1 MKHASHWAQGLAIL
15 TVFLRYSNWSE
26 AFHSDSVLCNLKKKF
41 IYRTEVNLDNH
52 VRVPKLDPRMESPD
66 KLVEDYASNLST
78 TTISKSMPLWD
89 VHLLNVQTSEAQST
103 CIIRVHHSLGDG
115 ISLMSLLLSCTRK
128 ASDAE
133 ALPSIPTIKRSNPR
147 NNSGGFWQFLLKLWC
162 LALLYWNTIV
172 DIVMSL
178 GTIFFLED
186 TKTPLKA
193 TLPLGTPRKRFV
205 HKTISLDDV
214 KLVKNAMGTVS
225 NKTLPTLATYHIHYL
240 HIFVFI
246 DN

>member
-1 MKHASHWAQGLAIL
+1 MQVVDEENGGEMRWI
-15 TVFLRYSNWSE
+15 
-26 AFHSDSVLCNLKKKF
+26 
-41 IYRTEVNLDNH
+41 RTEVNLDNH

-133 ALPSIPTIKRSNPR
+133 ALPSIPTIKRGNPS

-240 HIFVFI
+240 HVFVFI